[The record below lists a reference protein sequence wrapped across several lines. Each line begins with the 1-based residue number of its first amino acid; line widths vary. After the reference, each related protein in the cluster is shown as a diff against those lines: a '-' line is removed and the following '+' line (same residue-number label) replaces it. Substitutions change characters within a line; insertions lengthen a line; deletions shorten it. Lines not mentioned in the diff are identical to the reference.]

1 MIALMRIRQSKGLT
15 QRRLAEMS
23 GVTQQN
29 ISLIERGDIKNLDDV
44 WVAQTRRRMCL
55 AGKTGAR
62 LGKMVCNRYCRI

>member
-29 ISLIERGDIKNLDDV
+29 ISQIERGDIKNVGVITLAALAKSLGCSLDDLY
-44 WVAQTRRRMCL
+44 RPDEEPE
-55 AGKTGAR
+55 KKGA
-62 LGKMVCNRYCRI
+62 